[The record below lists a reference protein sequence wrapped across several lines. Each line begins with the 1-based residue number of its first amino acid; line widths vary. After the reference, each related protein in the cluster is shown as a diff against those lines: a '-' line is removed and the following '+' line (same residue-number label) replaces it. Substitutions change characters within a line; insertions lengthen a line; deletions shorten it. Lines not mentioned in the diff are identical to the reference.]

1 MDTFSP
7 TVDIDP
13 VRGIEVRKG
22 WQLYPGYPM
31 PMYPGMYPGSWQPGH
46 YYPDAWMRG
55 PGNNMHSPIPPMPQ
69 GYGATPKVVPEWATT
84 NETPLRPEAREGA
97 QGARRNISLAMGGN
111 IFEWT
116 EEDKVEIIELLKES
130 KEQLASM
137 LTDKARVDQEL
148 RELQAQFHKMQS
160 SLESKLQQQI
170 HQAREMIEQL
180 ETDRQIAIAEMKQQV
195 HEENERK
202 DGEILRLRS
211 QAHSIGQENFQL
223 KERIEQ
229 LEIASTDQLEKA
241 RANQLAKA
249 RAIFKRLKAE
259 KSEAIAKGESRLK
272 EYGNKMKVEKENLQL
287 AKARAIF
294 KRLKAEKSEA
304 IAKGE
309 SRLKEY
315 GNKMKVEEN
324 LQMQGSDFQNME
336 REVNQLQMR
345 LAQSEEIMPGGGR
358 CLTAAIYLGVE
369 DTGLVMQATLVD
381 LND

>member
-1 MDTFSP
+1 
-7 TVDIDP
+7 
-13 VRGIEVRKG
+13 
-22 WQLYPGYPM
+22 
-31 PMYPGMYPGSWQPGH
+31 MYPGMYPGSWQPGH
-46 YYPDAWMRG
+46 YYPDAWMGG
-55 PGNNMHSPIPPMPQ
+55 PGNYMHSPIPPIPQ
-69 GYGATPKVVPEWATT
+69 GYGATPQVVPEWATT

-97 QGARRNISLAMGGN
+97 QGARRNISLSMGGN

-130 KEQLASM
+130 KEQLAAM

-148 RELQAQFHKMQS
+148 RELQAQFYKMQC

-211 QAHSIGQENFQL
+211 QAHSLGQENFQL
-223 KERIEQ
+223 KERIEK

-324 LQMQGSDFQNME
+324 LQKQGNDFQNME
-336 REVNQLQMR
+336 RAVNQLQMK
-345 LAQSEEIMPGGGR
+345 LAQSEEI
-358 CLTAAIYLGVE
+358 YLAEGDV
-369 DTGLVMQATLVD
+369 
-381 LND
+381 